1 MDLEASS
8 PQKRQKR
15 EAKILTSQR
24 KHLVQ
29 ERRNPQVEPLKEQ
42 LQKVWLTEK
51 VRVQPKLLQRQN
63 GVDLA
68 LSPINQV
75 RKKLR

>member
-29 ERRNPQVEPLKEQ
+29 GKLLRKKEVPLKE
-42 LQKVWLTEK
+42 VWMTEK
-51 VRVQPKLLQRQN
+51 TRVQPELLRKQN

-68 LSPINQV
+68 LLPISQV